1 LVLLLFFAARL
12 ARERRYGS
20 LTRPP
25 KPRRYRCARQ
35 PVPRR
40 AVVHVDHRS
49 HVRDRVLAA
58 TRRASECHPRDS
70 QACSVVQRSMLNAH
84 LLARSHSQA
93 HTTITHTHAGYSCQ
107 ATTTRGNVARAR
119 GLDRLGHRSDWRHV
133 AWRIRAPLI
142 AQVHP
147 RECRMARVRDARR

>member
-1 LVLLLFFAARL
+1 MVLLLFFAARL

-70 QACSVVQRSMLNAH
+70 QACSVVQRSMNA
-84 LLARSHSQA
+84 LLARSHSEA
-93 HTTITHTHAGYSCQ
+93 HTITHTHAGYSCQ
-107 ATTTRGNVARAR
+107 ATTARGNVARAR